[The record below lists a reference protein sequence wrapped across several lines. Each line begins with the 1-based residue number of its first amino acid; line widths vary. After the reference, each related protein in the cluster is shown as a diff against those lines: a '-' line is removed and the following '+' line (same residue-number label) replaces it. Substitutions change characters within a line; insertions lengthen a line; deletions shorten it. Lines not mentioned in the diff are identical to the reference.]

1 MRHLLDGYRAFRRD
15 SWPLHKAR
23 FEALARNGQK
33 PRAMV
38 VACSDSRVEPAL
50 VFNAAPGELF
60 TVRNVAAI
68 VPPYAPGHPTQ
79 GTSAALEFGVRVL
92 EVPLVIVLGHAMC
105 GGVHALLHGAPE
117 SAGDFIPAWLGIARE
132 ARRRTLACTAEEE
145 RQSRGEHEVVRL
157 SLENLRGFPWVAE
170 RLADGR
176 LTLEGA
182 IFDIRSGTM
191 EVLGADGAFRA
202 A

>member
-15 SWPLHKAR
+15 SWPVHKAR
-23 FEALARNGQK
+23 FEALARQGQT

-38 VACSDSRVEPAL
+38 VACSDSRVSPTL

-105 GGVHALLHGAPE
+105 GGVHALLNGAPE
-117 SAGDFIPAWLGIARE
+117 GAGDFIPAWLGIARE
-132 ARRRTLACTAEEE
+132 ARRRTLECAAVEE
-145 RQSRGEHEVVRL
+145 RQAQGEHEVVKL
-157 SLENLRGFPWVAE
+157 SLENLAAYPWVAE
-170 RLADGR
+170 RLARGA
-176 LTLEGA
+176 LALEGA
-182 IFDIRSGTM
+182 VFDIRTGTM
-191 EVLGADGAFRA
+191 EVLGADGAFRPA
-202 A
+202 